1 MKQKIKRCFM
11 AEMDFY
17 MPAGG
22 NTGVTQPLDP
32 DMVQPVFPDQNGGN
46 ADMGGNGG
54 DYGVALPIAPPDSTP
69 VAPLPSRPSQPV
81 PPNRPSRPNPGF
93 PIFPNVP
100 GGNSEFS
107 ETRFLVAAT
116 NSFPISLSVD
126 SSVYDT
132 SARFGVHTGY
142 NYLADGFHTVTIRRA
157 NDLRAILFQRSFPFR
172 AGERST
178 LVVVDSA
185 QGGMDVIQVSDNG
198 CRSLPSG
205 YGCYRVANMSFPGS
219 SYNVQLQNSG
229 TVFRNISY
237 GTATSFKQA
246 LQGSY
251 SFQVTNVSCCN
262 GFREL
267 PIIAIAVTGSGCAVS
282 NPLLTVP
289 VEIQAGR
296 KYTTYL
302 IGNNWSSFSLRA
314 VTLES

>member
-1 MKQKIKRCFM
+1 M

-17 MPAGG
+17 NMSAGG
-22 NTGVTQPLDP
+22 NTGLSQSPESDT
-32 DMVQPVFPDQNGGN
+32 MQPVFSENG
-46 ADMGGNGG
+46 MGCNDSGG
-54 DYGVALPIAPPDSTP
+54 SGTDYGIALPVAPPDSAP

-81 PPNRPSRPNPGF
+81 PPNRPSNPNPPRPNPNPGF
-93 PIFPNVP
+93 PIFPNLP
-100 GGNSEFS
+100 GGNNEFS

-116 NSFPISLSVD
+116 NNFPVSLSVD

-132 SARFGVHTGY
+132 SARFGVSTGY
-142 NYLADGFHTVTIRRA
+142 NYVADGFHTVTVRRA
-157 NDLRAILFQRSFPFR
+157 SDLRAILFQRSFPFR

-185 QGGMDVIQVSDNG
+185 QGGMDVIQVSDSG

-205 YGCYRVANMSFPGS
+205 YGCYRVANMSFSGS

-229 TVFRNISY
+229 TVFRNITY
-237 GTATSFKQA
+237 GTVTSFKQA

-251 SFQVTNVSCCN
+251 AFLVTNVSCCN

-267 PIIAIAVTGSGCAVS
+267 PIIAIAVTGSGYAVS

-289 VEIQAGR
+289 VEIQAGK